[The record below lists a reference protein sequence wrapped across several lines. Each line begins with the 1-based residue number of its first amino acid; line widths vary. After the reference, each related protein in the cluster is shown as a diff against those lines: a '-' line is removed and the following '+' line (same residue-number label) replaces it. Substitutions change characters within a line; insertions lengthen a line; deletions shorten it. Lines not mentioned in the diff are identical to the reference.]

1 MSLRVVLADDHVVL
15 RQGVRALLERHGFEV
30 VAEAS
35 DGRTAVELTRQH
47 EPNVAVLDI
56 MMPLLNGIDAACQI
70 VEACPGTQVVMLTAL
85 EQERLVTDAVQ
96 AGVRGFVLKTQAG
109 EDLAQAIQQ
118 VSRGGFYVGA
128 GVSQAVVDA
137 CRAAA
142 AEDRSRLTS
151 RERQVAQ
158 LVAEGKSTKQ
168 QRLAA
173 LEAGAWDYLSLVI
186 NSEELALK
194 LDAFVRVKLE
204 TDRALEEAAVE
215 PASGL
220 YTMRGLE
227 RRARELVS
235 DAFRRHAPLACLAL
249 PVGLGPQGARPA
261 PAAAPPVAVAYAGQ
275 ILQARGRTS
284 DAIGRLG
291 RNEFGVLAPS
301 TAPDGAVRMARRLT
315 QALETASPRPAGLPP
330 LLVRAGYEAVA
341 DLHATPLA
349 PDRLL
354 EHAGAALI
362 QARTAGN
369 SERIRAY
376 QE

>member
-1 MSLRVVLADDHVVL
+1 MPPRTPFARSPVALLANTGTWLNQALDSMLEPLGYRVLSVATGRELLDRAPTARPDVILMDANLQDLDSITVCRTL
-15 RQGVRALLERHGFEV
+15 RQHRA
-30 VAEAS
+30 
-35 DGRTAVELTRQH
+35 
-47 EPNVAVLDI
+47 
-56 MMPLLNGIDAACQI
+56 
-70 VEACPGTQVVMLTAL
+70 
-85 EQERLVTDAVQ
+85 
-96 AGVRGFVLKTQAG
+96 
-109 EDLAQAIQQ
+109 
-118 VSRGGFYVGA
+118 VSWHTPIFMI
-128 GVSQAVVDA
+128 
-137 CRAAA
+137 
-142 AEDRSRLTS
+142 TS
-151 RERQVAQ
+151 TPA
-158 LVAEGKSTKQ
+158 TKQ

-235 DAFRRHAPLACLAL
+235 DAFPL
-249 PVGLGPQGARPA
+249 
-261 PAAAPPVAVAYAGQ
+261 AAPPVAVAYAGA
-275 ILQARGRTS
+275 ILQARGRAS

-291 RNEFGVLAPS
+291 RSEFAVLAPS
-301 TAPDGAVRMARRLT
+301 TAPDGAVKMAHRLT
-315 QALETASPRPAGLPP
+315 QALETAGPRPAGLPP

-362 QARTAGN
+362 QARTPGN
-369 SERIRAY
+369 GERIRAY
-376 QE
+376 QG

>member
-1 MSLRVVLADDHVVL
+1 MPRRTPFARSPVVLLANAGTWLNQALDSMLKPLGYRVLSVASGRELLDRAPAARPDVVL
-15 RQGVRALLERHGFEV
+15 MDANLQDLDSIAVCRAL
-30 VAEAS
+30 
-35 DGRTAVELTRQH
+35 RQH
-47 EPNVAVLDI
+47 RAVAWHTPI
-56 MMPLLNGIDAACQI
+56 FMI
-70 VEACPGTQVVMLTAL
+70 
-85 EQERLVTDAVQ
+85 
-96 AGVRGFVLKTQAG
+96 
-109 EDLAQAIQQ
+109 
-118 VSRGGFYVGA
+118 
-128 GVSQAVVDA
+128 
-137 CRAAA
+137 
-142 AEDRSRLTS
+142 TS
-151 RERQVAQ
+151 TPA
-158 LVAEGKSTKQ
+158 TKQ

-186 NSEELALK
+186 NAEELALK

-220 YTMRGLE
+220 YTTRGLE

-235 DAFRRHAPLACLAL
+235 HAFRRHAPLACLAL
-249 PVGLGPQGARPA
+249 AVELEPQVA
-261 PAAAPPVAVAYAGQ
+261 PPTPLAAPPVAVAYAGD
-275 ILQARGRTS
+275 ILRARGRAS

-291 RNEFGVLAPS
+291 RSEFAVLAPS
-301 TAPDGAVRMARRLT
+301 TAPEGAVRMARRLT
-315 QALETASPRPAGLPP
+315 QALETAGPRPAGLPP

-362 QARTAGN
+362 QARAAG
-369 SERIRAY
+369 SGERIRAY

>member
-1 MSLRVVLADDHVVL
+1 MALRTPFARSPVALLANAGTWLNQALESMLEPLGYRVLSVATGRELLDRAPTARPDVILMDANLHDLDSITVCRTL
-15 RQGVRALLERHGFEV
+15 RQQRA
-30 VAEAS
+30 
-35 DGRTAVELTRQH
+35 
-47 EPNVAVLDI
+47 
-56 MMPLLNGIDAACQI
+56 
-70 VEACPGTQVVMLTAL
+70 
-85 EQERLVTDAVQ
+85 
-96 AGVRGFVLKTQAG
+96 
-109 EDLAQAIQQ
+109 
-118 VSRGGFYVGA
+118 VSWHTPIFMI
-128 GVSQAVVDA
+128 
-137 CRAAA
+137 
-142 AEDRSRLTS
+142 TS
-151 RERQVAQ
+151 TPA
-158 LVAEGKSTKQ
+158 TKQ

-235 DAFRRHAPLACLAL
+235 DAFRRHAPLACLAFAVEL
-249 PVGLGPQGARPA
+249 EPQGAHPA
-261 PAAAPPVAVAYAGQ
+261 PVAAPPVAVAYAGQ

-369 SERIRAY
+369 GERIRAY

>member
-1 MSLRVVLADDHVVL
+1 MALRTPFARSPVALLANAGTWLNQALESMLEPLGYRVLSVATGRELLDRAPTARPDVILMDANLHDLDSITVCRTL
-15 RQGVRALLERHGFEV
+15 RQQRA
-30 VAEAS
+30 
-35 DGRTAVELTRQH
+35 
-47 EPNVAVLDI
+47 
-56 MMPLLNGIDAACQI
+56 
-70 VEACPGTQVVMLTAL
+70 
-85 EQERLVTDAVQ
+85 
-96 AGVRGFVLKTQAG
+96 
-109 EDLAQAIQQ
+109 
-118 VSRGGFYVGA
+118 VSWHTPIFMI
-128 GVSQAVVDA
+128 
-137 CRAAA
+137 
-142 AEDRSRLTS
+142 TS
-151 RERQVAQ
+151 TPA
-158 LVAEGKSTKQ
+158 TKQ

-235 DAFRRHAPLACLAL
+235 DAFRRHAPLACLAFAVEL
-249 PVGLGPQGARPA
+249 EPQDARPA
-261 PAAAPPVAVAYAGQ
+261 PLAAPPVAVAYAGQ

-354 EHAGAALI
+354 EHAGAALV

-369 SERIRAY
+369 GERIRAY

>member
-1 MSLRVVLADDHVVL
+1 MPPRTPFTRSPVVLVANAGTWLNQALDSMLEPLGYRVVSVATGRELLDRAPAARPDVVL
-15 RQGVRALLERHGFEV
+15 MDANLQDLDSIAVCRALRQN
-30 VAEAS
+30 
-35 DGRTAVELTRQH
+35 RAVSWHT
-47 EPNVAVLDI
+47 PI
-56 MMPLLNGIDAACQI
+56 FMI
-70 VEACPGTQVVMLTAL
+70 
-85 EQERLVTDAVQ
+85 
-96 AGVRGFVLKTQAG
+96 
-109 EDLAQAIQQ
+109 
-118 VSRGGFYVGA
+118 
-128 GVSQAVVDA
+128 
-137 CRAAA
+137 
-142 AEDRSRLTS
+142 TS
-151 RERQVAQ
+151 TPA
-158 LVAEGKSTKQ
+158 TKQ

-215 PASGL
+215 PVSGL

-249 PVGLGPQGARPA
+249 AVELEPHDARPA
-261 PAAAPPVAVAYAGQ
+261 PLAAPPVAVAYAGA
-275 ILQARGRTS
+275 ILQARGRAS

-291 RNEFGVLAPS
+291 RSEFAVLAPS
-301 TAPDGAVRMARRLT
+301 TAPDGAVKMAHRLT
-315 QALETASPRPAGLPP
+315 RALETAGPRPAGLPP

-362 QARTAGN
+362 QARTPGN
-369 SERIRAY
+369 AERIRAY
-376 QE
+376 QG

>member
-1 MSLRVVLADDHVVL
+1 MPPRTPFSRPPAVLIANSGTWLNQALESMLEPLGYRVVSVGSGRELLDRAPAARPDVVL
-15 RQGVRALLERHGFEV
+15 MDANLQDLDSIAVCRALRQNRAV
-30 VAEAS
+30 S
-35 DGRTAVELTRQH
+35 WRT
-47 EPNVAVLDI
+47 PI
-56 MMPLLNGIDAACQI
+56 FMI
-70 VEACPGTQVVMLTAL
+70 
-85 EQERLVTDAVQ
+85 
-96 AGVRGFVLKTQAG
+96 
-109 EDLAQAIQQ
+109 
-118 VSRGGFYVGA
+118 
-128 GVSQAVVDA
+128 
-137 CRAAA
+137 
-142 AEDRSRLTS
+142 TS
-151 RERQVAQ
+151 TPA
-158 LVAEGKSTKQ
+158 TKQ

-186 NSEELALK
+186 NSEELGLK

-235 DAFRRHAPLACLAL
+235 DAFRRHAPLACVALAVEL
-249 PVGLGPQGARPA
+249 ESHDVRPA
-261 PAAAPPVAVAYAGQ
+261 LLAAPPVAVAYAGEV
-275 ILQARGRTS
+275 LQARGRAS

-291 RNEFGVLAPS
+291 RSEFAVLAPS
-301 TAPDGAVRMARRLT
+301 TTPAGAVQMARRLT
-315 QALETASPRPAGLPP
+315 QALQTAGPRPRGLPP

-362 QARTAGN
+362 QARAAGN
-369 SERIRAY
+369 GERIRAY